1 MKLLALDQAT
11 RVTGYAVFND
21 GVPVVIGHFDTKSD
35 DFGERLV
42 EIRQMVI

>member
-1 MKLLALDQAT
+1 MKLLSLDQAT
-11 RVTGYAVFND
+11 RTTGYAIFENE
-21 GVPVVIGHFDTKSD
+21 VPVVIGHFDTKSD